1 MVVSDV
7 ASLAQWEEA
16 KIHLVLRPEYAMMGI
31 YLNET
36 EEGALL
42 NIYSYFIR
50 EHLRKRRAR
59 QEYALDCR

>member
-16 KIHLVLRPEYAMMGI
+16 KIHILLRPEYAMMGI
-31 YLNET
+31 SLNEA
-36 EEGALL
+36 EEVALL

-50 EHLRKRRAR
+50 EHLRKRR
-59 QEYALDCR
+59 EGKE

>member
-31 YLNET
+31 SLNET
-36 EEGALL
+36 EEAVLL

-50 EHLRKRRAR
+50 EHLRKRREGE
-59 QEYALDCR
+59 EYALD

>member
-7 ASLAQWEEA
+7 SSLVQWEEA

-31 YLNET
+31 SLNET
-36 EEGALL
+36 EEGVLL

-50 EHLRKRRAR
+50 EHLRKRREGEECAP
-59 QEYALDCR
+59 D

>member
-7 ASLAQWEEA
+7 ASLVQWEEA

-36 EEGALL
+36 EEGVLL
-42 NIYSYFIR
+42 NIYSYFIH
-50 EHLRKRRAR
+50 EHLRKRKEGE
-59 QEYALDCR
+59 EYALD

>member
-16 KIHLVLRPEYAMMGI
+16 TIHILLRPEYAMMGI
-31 YLNET
+31 SLNET
-36 EEGALL
+36 EECALL

-50 EHLRKRRAR
+50 EHLRKRR
-59 QEYALDCR
+59 EGKE

>member
-16 KIHLVLRPEYAMMGI
+16 TIHILLRPEYAMMGI
-31 YLNET
+31 SLNEA
-36 EEGALL
+36 EESVLL

-50 EHLRKRRAR
+50 EHLRKRR
-59 QEYALDCR
+59 EGKE